1 MSYELIKEISSKH
14 YTDPIF
20 ILALSQRHWQD
31 KESVLYLDIQTHA
44 YSHNRERNRTRIFS
58 VKIIRVY
65 NVNRVN
71 NSESRCT
78 RIQNDPYEVLQIS
91 CGYL

>member
-1 MSYELIKEISSKH
+1 MSYKLIKEISSKH
-14 YTDPIF
+14 YTELIF
-20 ILALSQRHWQD
+20 ILALLERHWRD
-31 KESVLYLDIQTHA
+31 EESALYLYVQTHA
-44 YSHNRERNRTRIFS
+44 YFHSRERNRTRIFS

-71 NSESRCT
+71 NRKN
-78 RIQNDPYEVLQIS
+78 RYIQNNPYEVLQIS